1 MRAHR
6 LWCSGVIL
14 CSVLAGCGEQGVPVP
29 TDRFHRLIVGAPATV
44 YETPQ
49 LAGIVEVDRFD
60 AAGVLQDRAIV
71 FVENDNPNV
80 LHQYRYQLWAD
91 PPTRMLQTATVD
103 YLREARL
110 ADQVVTTDLRIV
122 PTYTLTGDIKKLE
135 HIVGN
140 SSSVVVELEFGLRK
154 HRDGSL
160 VWVKSYTASMTV
172 KDDKVGTATRAI
184 SKAVAEILTSLSA
197 DLARQ

>member
-1 MRAHR
+1 MTSRS
-6 LWCSGVIL
+6 WCSSVIL
-14 CSVLAGCGEQGVPVP
+14 CGVLAGCGGQGVPVP

-49 LAGIVEVDRFD
+49 LAGIVEVDRFH

-71 FVENDNPNV
+71 FVEHDNPNV

-91 PPTRMLQTATVD
+91 PPTRRLQMVTVD
-103 YLREARL
+103 YLREAHL
-110 ADQVVTTDLRIV
+110 ADQVVTTGLRIV

-154 HRDGSL
+154 QRDGSL
-160 VWVKSYTASMTV
+160 VWVKSYTASRTV
-172 KDDKVGTATRAI
+172 KDDKVGSATRAI
-184 SKAVAEILTSLSA
+184 SEALAEILTGLSA
-197 DLARQ
+197 DLVRQ